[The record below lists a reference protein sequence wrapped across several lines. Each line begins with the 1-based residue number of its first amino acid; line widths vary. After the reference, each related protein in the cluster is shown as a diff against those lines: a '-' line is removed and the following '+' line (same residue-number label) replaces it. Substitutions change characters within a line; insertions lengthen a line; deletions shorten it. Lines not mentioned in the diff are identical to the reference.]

1 MYKCARLT
9 PLLALLHMHVTGYD
23 KSHVYCSYEYV
34 EPVTPPPRHQPEQ
47 MIKIADAFM
56 MLIY

>member
-34 EPVTPPPRHQPEQ
+34 EPVTPPPPTINLNR
-47 MIKIADAFM
+47 
-56 MLIY
+56 